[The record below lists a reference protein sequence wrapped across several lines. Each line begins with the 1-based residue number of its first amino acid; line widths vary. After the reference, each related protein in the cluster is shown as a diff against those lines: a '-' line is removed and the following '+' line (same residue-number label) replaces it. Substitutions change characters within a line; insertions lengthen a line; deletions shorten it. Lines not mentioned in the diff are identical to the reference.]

1 MRTRDGFPQLT
12 AVVAFFAFAATGC
25 QVVEPFDYTLF
36 HQHPPRSILI
46 LPPVDDTMEVG
57 ASYAY
62 LATVTHP
69 LAERG
74 YYVFP
79 AAVVA
84 RMMRENG
91 LPGPAEM
98 HAVSLSK
105 IDEIFGANAV
115 LYLTLSD
122 WGTSYSGL
130 DSGTRVTVRGRLVD
144 VKTGAEIWSGDATAV
159 QNSSSGAGSL
169 GDILAAAIVNQLVT
183 SGADQSENVARRAN
197 GSLFHTEGYGLPL
210 GPYHPDFGAANSE

>member
-1 MRTRDGFPQLT
+1 MRTRDGLLQLV
-12 AVVAFFAFAATGC
+12 AVVAFSAFAATGC
-25 QVVEPFDYTLF
+25 RTVGRFDYTLF
-36 HQHPPRSILI
+36 NQHAPHSILV
-46 LPPVDDTMEVG
+46 LPPLDDTMELD

-122 WGTSYSGL
+122 WGTSYSVL
-130 DSGTRVTVRGRLVD
+130 DSATRVTVHGRLVD
-144 VKTGAEIWSGDATAV
+144 VKTGMEIWSGDATAV
-159 QNSSSGAGSL
+159 QSSSSGEGSL
-169 GDILAAAIVNQLVT
+169 AGMLAAAIVNQVMT
-183 SGADQSENVARRAN
+183 SGVDQSEDVARQAN
-197 GSLFHTEGYGLPL
+197 GSLFTERRGLPL
-210 GPYHPDFGAANSE
+210 GPYHPDFGAE